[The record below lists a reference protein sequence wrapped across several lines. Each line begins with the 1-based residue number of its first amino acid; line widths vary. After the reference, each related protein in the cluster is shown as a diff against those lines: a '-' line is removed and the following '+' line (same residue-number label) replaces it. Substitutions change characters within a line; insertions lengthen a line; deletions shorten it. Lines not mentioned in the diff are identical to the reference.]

1 MRKIDFISKS
11 PQLFIFQ
18 NGANQNNLGG
28 ILFLIYLVIL
38 LLLTIVYLYDYLN
51 NDKYQFNY
59 NLITETYDNDSFK
72 NIISKKNDKLS
83 VNLEVKFSLSKD
95 RQYKNFNSEN
105 FFMWDENNRRTL
117 NPNETY
123 IINTSNFSLVVLY
136 ICNGTNCTIREEDKI
151 KERCYYLN
159 MYYKGFTLNHQD
171 PKEPIKRNNKYTPM
185 YVEFLEKTYIYYLNW
200 ELIEYEE
207 EKGVFS
213 KNFDSITGKDNTFY
227 GGQFKSKQVF
237 LDDGHVGQMYANYE
251 NNSVLALLYLEI
263 QPNYLQYD
271 KYTRK
276 GRSFLNVL
284 AEIAALSSTIINL
297 MGLSY
302 GFFYSKNYDNY
313 KIVENIL
320 SKKLRININQ
330 TLEDKEESK
339 IELKTDLNDNNDQD
353 EEKEKEAID
362 DINNT
367 DEVHSDKNIKAI
379 KLPLMRFYDFLVHK
393 LYFKCFGHSNKHA
406 LIESCND
413 VLKRYISIENLIYNQ
428 IRLESLFKDYKWNNP
443 LYDLHEKNDFLIQL
457 QGKL

>member
-18 NGANQNNLGG
+18 NEANQNNLGG
-28 ILFLIYLVIL
+28 VLFLIYLVIL
-38 LLLTIVYLYDYLN
+38 LLLTIVYLFDYLN

-59 NLITETYDNDSFK
+59 NLITETYDNDSIE

-83 VNLEVKFSLSKD
+83 VNLEVKFSLSKE
-95 RQYKNFNSEN
+95 RQYTDFNSKNFLI
-105 FFMWDENNRRTL
+105 FDLNNQKIL
-117 NPNETY
+117 NPNEAY
-123 IINTSNFSLVVLY
+123 IINTSNFSLYVFY
-136 ICNGTNCTIREEDKI
+136 ICNGTDCAIREEDKI
-151 KERCYYLN
+151 KERSYYLN

-171 PKEPIKRNNKYTPM
+171 PKEPIKRNDKYTPM
-185 YVEFLEKTYIYYLNW
+185 YVEFLENTYIYYLNW

-213 KNFDSITGKDNTFY
+213 KNFDSITGKANTFY

-237 LDDGHVGQMYANYE
+237 LDDGHVRNLNDWYK
-251 NNSVLALLYLEI
+251 NNKVLALLYLEI

-276 GRSFLNVL
+276 GRSILNVL
-284 AEIAALSSTIINL
+284 AEIAALCSTVINL

-302 GFFYSKNYDNY
+302 GFLYSKNYDNY

-320 SKKLRININQ
+320 SKKLKININQ

-339 IELKTDLNDNNDQD
+339 IELKIDLIDKNDQN

-367 DEVHSDKNIKAI
+367 DEAHSVKKNKTI
-379 KLPLMRFYDFLVHK
+379 KLPSMRFYDFLVHK
-393 LYFKCFGHSNKHA
+393 LYFKCFGHSNKHV

-443 LYDLHEKNDFLIQL
+443 QYDLDEKNDFLIQL
-457 QGKL
+457 KGK

>member
-38 LLLTIVYLYDYLN
+38 LLLTIIYLYDYLN

-59 NLITETYDNDSFK
+59 NLITETYDNDSIE

-83 VNLEVKFSLSKD
+83 VNLEVKFSLSKE
-95 RQYKNFNSEN
+95 RQYTDFNSKNFLI
-105 FFMWDENNRRTL
+105 FDLNNQKIL
-117 NPNETY
+117 NPNEAY
-123 IINTSNFSLVVLY
+123 IINTSNFSLYVFY
-136 ICNGTNCTIREEDKI
+136 ICNGTDCAIREEDKI
-151 KERCYYLN
+151 KERSYYLN

-171 PKEPIKRNNKYTPM
+171 PKEPIKRNDKYTPM
-185 YVEFLEKTYIYYLNW
+185 YVEFLENTYIYYLNW

-213 KNFDSITGKDNTFY
+213 KNFDSITGKANTFY

-237 LDDGHVGQMYANYE
+237 LDDGHVRNLNDWYK
-251 NNSVLALLYLEI
+251 NNKVLALLYLEI

-276 GRSFLNVL
+276 GRSILNVL
-284 AEIAALSSTIINL
+284 AEIAALCSTVINL

-302 GFFYSKNYDNY
+302 GFLYSKNYDNY

-320 SKKLRININQ
+320 SKKLKININQ

-339 IELKTDLNDNNDQD
+339 IELKIDLIDKNDQN

-367 DEVHSDKNIKAI
+367 DEAHSVKKNKTI

-443 LYDLHEKNDFLIQL
+443 HYDFQEKNEFINQL
-457 QGKL
+457 QEK